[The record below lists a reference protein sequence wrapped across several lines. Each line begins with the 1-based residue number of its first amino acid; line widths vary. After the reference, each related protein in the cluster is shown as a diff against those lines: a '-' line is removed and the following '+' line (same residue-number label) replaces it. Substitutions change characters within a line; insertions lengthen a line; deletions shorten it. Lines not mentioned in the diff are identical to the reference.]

1 MTVKQIY
8 QQYKIP
14 LNLQTHMLR
23 VTAVAQILLKNW
35 TGKKLDN
42 QSIIQACL
50 FHDMGNLLKFD
61 LTKKHFLD
69 KNDHPSYY
77 WKKVKQKMIKKYSP
91 NEHQATHQICQELNL
106 SLQTLRLIKKL
117 NWKDIDQLLKK
128 NDLNSLIPIYCDMR
142 IGPFGIMSVKQRVN
156 NLKTR
161 ANVQNPDQ
169 LIQSCL
175 VLEKILQQHTK
186 TNLNQITDKQ
196 LEDKFNYFLEL
207 QIP

>member
-1 MTVKQIY
+1 
-8 QQYKIP
+8 
-14 LNLQTHMLR
+14 
-23 VTAVAQILLKNW
+23 
-35 TGKKLDN
+35 
-42 QSIIQACL
+42 
-50 FHDMGNLLKFD
+50 
-61 LTKKHFLD
+61 
-69 KNDHPSYY
+69 
-77 WKKVKQKMIKKYSP
+77 
-91 NEHQATHQICQELNL
+91 
-106 SLQTLRLIKKL
+106 
-117 NWKDIDQLLKK
+117 
-128 NDLNSLIPIYCDMR
+128 MR